1 MKHCIVA
8 GLLLGLCSCAAY
20 GKNYKQEFASPD
32 KSCRI
37 LYEGAPDHGDGTFYD
52 ISDGKKKMILKEY
65 VRIGPQINWPGNSL
79 AELSFSEGSP
89 SYHSEYYDCAER
101 RMSPSYSLSI
111 AIEPK
116 SKLIAVLNDEEIAFY
131 KLPGDKA
138 FYRAKAPGVGLL
150 RYFDCESDAE
160 FEDVHVL
167 HIKMKCDDN
176 DNVDLKI
183 KVPN

>member
-1 MKHCIVA
+1 MKHYMVI
-8 GLLLGLCSCAAY
+8 GLLLGLCSYPAY
-20 GKNYKQEFASPD
+20 GKNHKQEFVSPD

-52 ISDGKKKMILKEY
+52 ISDGKKRIILKEY

-79 AELSFSEGSP
+79 AELFFSEGSP
-89 SYHSEYYDCAER
+89 AYHSEYYDCKER
-101 RMSPSYSLSI
+101 RISPSYFLSI

-116 SKLIAVLNDEEIAFY
+116 SKLIAALNEEEIVFY
-131 KLPGDKA
+131 KLPSDKE

-150 RYFDCESDAE
+150 RYFECESDAE
-160 FEDVHVL
+160 FEDANIL
-167 HIKMKCDDN
+167 HITMKCYDN

-183 KVPN
+183 KVPK